1 MAEQKENKSGWSP
14 RAKGVRARSAE
25 QAEVKGQGTTR
36 QGESL
41 YLYLENNGR
50 QFTGISNR
58 SVT

>member
-36 QGESL
+36 QGEVCIFILRTMESHL
-41 YLYLENNGR
+41 RE
-50 QFTGISNR
+50 FETE
-58 SVT
+58 V

>member
-41 YLYLENNGR
+41 YLYLENNGKP
-50 QFTGISNR
+50 FTGI
-58 SVT
+58 